1 MFNRHPSKGKH
12 MKTFLAFIGGIHLV
26 LFILG
31 ALNII
36 DYHVCIKDAG
46 KCTAAIRARGR
57 DAA

>member
-1 MFNRHPSKGKH
+1 

-46 KCTAAIRARGR
+46 KCTA
-57 DAA
+57 DSTKEKQNDL